1 VSSTI
6 ERLAA
11 RFPVS
16 QVKQRSGGGN
26 LKLDYIDI
34 PATIQRL
41 REVCGMDVSW
51 EIDKASV
58 EPSQDGKYL
67 GFVQGHLRV
76 NFAGG
81 NEPIRVSSWGGVG
94 AMVDRDP
101 DMAIKTA
108 QAEAI
113 KKAGHGFGIA
123 LYLWDEKERDAIAV
137 GRTALASGDTTKLK
151 TAVAAVATA
160 GGVDSKNRQ
169 AIAEYFG
176 VEPEELDDANTLRKL
191 LEP

>member
-1 VSSTI
+1 MHSAL
-6 ERLAA
+6 EKLGA

-34 PATIQRL
+34 PATIHRL
-41 REVCGMDVSW
+41 REVCGMAVSW
-51 EIDKASV
+51 QIDKASV

-67 GFVQGHLRV
+67 GFVQGHLLV
-76 NFAGG
+76 AYGP
-81 NEPIRVSSWGGVG
+81 ESDPMVSRWGGVG
-94 AMVDRDP
+94 AMIDRDP

-113 KKAGHGFGIA
+113 KKAGHGFLIA

-137 GRTALASGDTTKLK
+137 GRQALQSGQVPQLK
-151 TAVAAVATA
+151 QAVAAVATA

-169 AIAEYFG
+169 AIADYFG
-176 VEPEELDDANTLRKL
+176 VKAEELDDPETLRKL
-191 LEP
+191 IEP